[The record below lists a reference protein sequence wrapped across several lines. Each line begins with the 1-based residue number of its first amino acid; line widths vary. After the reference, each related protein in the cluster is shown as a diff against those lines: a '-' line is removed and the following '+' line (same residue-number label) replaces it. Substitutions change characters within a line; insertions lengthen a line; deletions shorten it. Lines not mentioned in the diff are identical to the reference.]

1 MNRISVR
8 SRVDADGMLRV
19 VVPVGSKDADREV
32 QITIEPAPDAMMER
46 VDYVAWLHSVVG
58 QWRGEFEEMPQGDF
72 ETRESL

>member
-46 VDYVAWLHSVVG
+46 VDYAAWLRSVVG